1 MTIKEIKS
9 VIDGNSF
16 SSNFLFHDGKFVA
29 FGDEPSDDFVLIG
42 STQTVKGS
50 SIYNDGKKTNSDE
63 SKCSGLFKNVL
74 DLCDDFKICYF
85 NLKSFQV
92 QFIQKTIAA
101 FDASHIVLYS
111 DDDGIFVNFYDVRKC
126 VPEGRMNRSH
136 ETRLLVHKLSSLKKK
151 HFKMTLNSWSFKM
164 VPSLDLEVEV
174 GTNGICVL
182 THEDSGYM
190 YLLRDQELIHPVI
203 TFFSG
208 RLEQEIAYVFP
219 AKTNFPSQD
228 TSPQMNPDFE

>member
-42 STQTVKGS
+42 STETVKGS
-50 SIYNDGKKTNSDE
+50 SIYKDGKKTDSDE
-63 SKCSGLFKNVL
+63 SKCSGLFRNVL
-74 DLCDDFKICYF
+74 DLCDDSKICYF

-92 QFIQKTIAA
+92 QFIQKTITAY
-101 FDASHIVLYS
+101 DASHIVLYA

-136 ETRLLVHKLSSLKKK
+136 ETRLLVHQLSSIKKN

-164 VPSLDLEVEV
+164 IPSLDLDVDIGV
-174 GTNGICVL
+174 NGICVL

-190 YLLRDQELIHPVI
+190 YLLRDQELIQPVI
-203 TFFSG
+203 TFFSD
-208 RLEQEIAYVFP
+208 RLQTKISLSLV
-219 AKTNFPSQD
+219 PSSNVPVQD
-228 TSPQMNPDFE
+228 TNPQMIHDFE